1 MYAVLIIGRLV
12 NIDDLSYYI
21 CKCYTSNSFREDTK
35 FYHSITFHANSNT
48 YILDRE
54 LYITRILH
62 LLYYLTPDEFKTD
75 PETTLDD
82 HSNLSNAF
90 LCFCC
95 NSSLLLYQL
104 YRCWNRIVVDKF
116 RALFNCLCGCIIVR
130 RRTRNNND
138 NLELPISYHLPQQ
151 LPLQDNCFK
160 SDTIIQEERLQTK
173 KDEGKHS
180 MCNNNE
186 LCPPEPVV
194 FLTTS
199 LRSAPMCATRDFHPS
214 SSSQSSGTTVVTSGS
229 SNNNVQDYAA

>member
-130 RRTRNNND
+130 RRRTRNNND
-138 NLELPISYHLPQQ
+138 DFELPISHPIPLE
-151 LPLQDNCFK
+151 LPLQDNWGKRESTIEEYKLQK
-160 SDTIIQEERLQTK
+160 SNENN
-173 KDEGKHS
+173 S
-180 MCNNNE
+180 MCNTDQ
-186 LCPPEPVV
+186 LCRPEPVV
-194 FLTTS
+194 ILTTPP
-199 LRSAPMCATRDFHPS
+199 RSAPMSVTKKFHPS
-214 SSSQSSGTTVVTSGS
+214 SSSPSSTATVVTSGS